1 MADVNSNI
9 NVNIDTSGAIASIR
23 ALQAEISAFHTTMAK
38 GGATANQQAA
48 ALQQT
53 LINSVN
59 KSGAFSA
66 SMTTVASTTEAFTTA
81 LEKNKLTMAQTFRYS
96 MGASKTFGK
105 LFRSEFDTV
114 AKVARERVKDLQTQY
129 LRMGRDANGA
139 MQAIKVRPLLLDL
152 DNMAT
157 KTALAAQKQQ
167 ILNKLIDQGSTN
179 LLNWGKNTQWAGRQ
193 LMVGFTIPLGML
205 GSVAAKSFMEI
216 EQSVIKIQR
225 VYGDFTTSVT
235 ETKEMTDA
243 LKNLANEFTKY
254 GVSVVETLDLAAEA
268 AAAGKTGADLLAQ
281 VSQASRLAVLGNVEQ
296 AQALEATMSVTNAFG
311 IAAEDLAGK
320 IDFLNA
326 VENQSVT
333 SIEDLTIAIPK
344 AGPVIQQL
352 GGSVEDLAFFLT
364 AMKEGGI
371 NASEGANAL
380 KSGLASIINPTEKAS
395 EFLQGFGVNIK
406 GIVDANKG
414 DIKGIVV
421 GFAEALNE
429 LDPLNRAQAIEQLF
443 GKFQFARLSTL
454 FQNVTKQGSQA
465 QRVLGLAG
473 ASTEELA
480 VLSERELK
488 KIESSTTFQ
497 FQKAF
502 EQFQSKL
509 APIGEQFL
517 KAVTPIIEFGN
528 RLLDQFNNMSD
539 GAKSFAVIATAAVA
553 GLGPIILMVIG
564 LIGNASANLIKF
576 FQFIRGRFTGTSQ
589 EVGVLGNQIEYMT
602 QQQIEAQAAAA
613 SLAQSHSN
621 LTQQFTSEASAL
633 ARLTAAYQ
641 SAAAAQRSF
650 GGAAAA
656 AGVAAGKKVGV
667 KKYAKGVVAV
677 PGPKGKGDVVPAM
690 LTPGEAV
697 IPAGMA
703 KKYAPLISAMVAD
716 SIPGFNGGLT
726 SEDGNRN
733 LDPYV
738 GLSASEK
745 EALYRRNYRLASA
758 PPVVTRQTS
767 TMQWDTLVQEQEAYV
782 EASIKAARDAGV
794 EVTDAMTL
802 QFRKE
807 AGLAASH
814 ITSDTT
820 TQKIAGKDLDVKN
833 WRAKNLVPDLQGT
846 NNFLNTLKQKTLA
859 DGTNV
864 IFDEFEQLRLGDTA
878 KKLGISMDDARVELQ
893 NLRNGIHPVTK
904 RSRAMLAELAE
915 SIPTLPSIQADLEG
929 ENKAKKK
936 KAQSVAIQAAGPA
949 AALRARS
956 DQAQADI
963 ESGVIGY
970 DPKQDKKS
978 KAEMKAIVD
987 KAKKDMDIVLAAEN
1001 KDAVPAKSNT
1011 KKPRKTPAVAATR
1024 KINPRDVV
1032 AKVDKNGRVYY
1043 TANGRQI
1050 GNAEGEAAIDKVN
1063 KMDARNAKARETRAT
1078 RAANLPVAVSGV
1090 DDAEERTARRQQRRA
1105 AMSRVSGRIGGGAMM
1120 LGMAGMMGGSMMG
1133 GPAGEALMA
1142 LSGPATAVGM
1152 ALSMIPGPAGLVVAG
1167 LAAVVLGAMS
1177 LKAQFDQA
1185 RDAAMQ
1191 LAEATGSGTT
1201 AINGLAEFAGTAT
1214 AGQIMDKRREG
1225 ALTRFGVQE
1234 GQSTFGQTYLESE
1247 GGMALAENTQ
1257 KNILAS
1263 GNTSAMSDLVNQ
1275 MATAVATKAL
1285 TADQAASIIEAVGA
1299 EINDYSFSI
1308 NANAKLWSLIGPNGE
1323 NLLTDPI
1330 GVRVNLINESNQRL
1344 QDSVGSSA
1352 RKSFSA
1358 SPVMAAGT
1366 LTGAYST
1373 VKMAQNLAASS
1384 NLIQT
1389 TGSRLGALAA
1399 RIGVSIGTRTAV
1411 GAAAGLPGGPAA
1423 VVTGIVGAAIGVVD
1437 AVGQVNSYMSTLGKY
1452 SGAMTANGIIAL
1464 QQNQEMLDSLQLEYD
1479 QRIAIAKAAGD
1490 TVEAERLIGE
1500 YQSGRQQL
1508 LAAGAKTYETL
1519 SGAYAQTNVFDN
1531 SRQSLNDSIDKAIS
1545 IAYEGDALMQMAAE
1559 GTREQIIN
1567 SAGTDEEEYTL
1578 KLALAS
1584 KDVDPQTLGNILGLM
1599 GDTQEGVTKV
1609 VSLITQFGG
1618 AGADRVFQIA
1628 NMFSDPE
1635 KQEEFIISM
1644 AGKSDE
1650 EANRILETYELLQ
1663 KTGEILDL
1671 DVVMNADMEEG
1682 QEILANYK
1690 DMKEASEEGPVKFS
1704 VIQDIYGDDVYA
1716 VVSANQKYFDEL
1728 PKDQQLVYTT
1738 FVDTVYR
1745 TFDRNDPGY
1754 RGWLG
1759 AKGMKDSGSAFAQ
1772 WADIKAR
1779 QGVATSAS
1787 VNPAPAADTTPQ
1799 LNGGGGGGG
1808 KDESSYLTDVVSKI
1822 REFNKGSQKTVDTF
1836 AKAIEAIKNF
1846 ANSGNIE
1853 LNGLSNQLRNAG
1865 ASAALVELALQ
1876 ATGDELKKIFKDGE
1890 LTNFGKKLEI
1900 ALGKISLGTYVENQR
1915 AATSASNDQVKA
1927 FNKLRAAGVDAAN
1940 AYEMIKDKDLVAGIT
1955 ANGAT
1960 ADSVTKAVNAWM
1972 AAQQAGRKVVSE
1984 AQNIIDAASLDIG
1997 LLNAQ
2002 IGEFQAGLN
2011 VIQLE
2016 EDKINKA
2023 YEERIDALD
2032 KIEKSNADIARQQQ
2046 QQLTLADALSKG
2058 DIAAAARAMQQTRE
2072 LSVQNA
2078 TKAQRDALDRQR
2090 EQEIKNFQVTV
2101 NGQMM
2106 NREEIQDRIAELQA
2120 KIADIELTKV
2130 KPAEEILAQNAVDA
2144 YNEISGYAPP
2154 TLPPDGDGGGGGSGG
2169 GGSSGGTT
2177 TTPPAPP
2184 APPRPVPP
2192 YPRADAGY
2200 GMYWAFDVASYSFK
2214 KKARPKPASP
2224 NEVGKKWEWNTS
2236 NDSWYKYTVP
2246 KPGPTHTWN
2255 NARDVW
2261 IRPSGPGPVAM
2272 AAGGMVAKYLANG
2285 GFPSLGTDTVPAMLS
2300 PGEFVVRKFAVD
2312 KFGVENLKA
2321 INNGQA
2327 PAGGGVYNYNV
2338 SVNVKSEADP
2348 QRIAQTVI
2356 RQIKQV
2362 DAQRIR
2368 GNKF

>member
-9 NVNIDTSGAIASIR
+9 NVNINTSGAIASIR

-81 LEKNKLTMAQTFRYS
+81 LEKNKMTMAQTFRYS
-96 MGASKTFGK
+96 MGATKTFGK
-105 LFRSEFDTV
+105 FFRSEFDTV

-690 LTPGEAV
+690 LSPGEAV
-697 IPAGMA
+697 IPADMSQ
-703 KKYAPLISAMVAD
+703 KYQPLIQAMISD
-716 SIPGFNGGLT
+716 SIPGFRFGFPGT
-726 SEDGNRN
+726 TGT
-733 LDPYV
+733 PYENKS
-738 GLSASEK
+738 LADIMETLK
-745 EALYRRNYRLASA
+745 KNYKLRSA
-758 PPVVTRQTS
+758 PDVINKQTQGMTWSTEEAERQAWIASGGRRDETVKVAGHKQQDTS
-767 TMQWDTLVQEQEAYV
+767 PISFM
-782 EASIKAARDAGV
+782 G
-794 EVTDAMTL
+794 
-802 QFRKE
+802 KE
-807 AGLAASH
+807 
-814 ITSDTT
+814 IDM
-820 TQKIAGKDLDVKN
+820 KN
-833 WRAKNLVPDLQGT
+833 WKAKNLVPDLQGI
-846 NNFLNTLKQKTLA
+846 NNLVNNIAQVTTKAGKNPILDSFEEQK
-859 DGTNV
+859 
-864 IFDEFEQLRLGDTA
+864 LGEVA
-878 KKLGISMDDARVELQ
+878 KKFGMTMDEARLEVD
-893 NLRNGIHPVTK
+893 NLRKGIHPVTK
-904 RSRAMLAELAE
+904 KSAQMLKAVSDFIPEAGLGSAALQRQARAGSSVMDIRLAKGG
-915 SIPTLPSIQADLEG
+915 TYYKDLEAG
-929 ENKAKKK
+929 RLSYDPSLDEKADKQQKGKFATADRKAAAMGTVAGTDVPRKPAAKKPVTR
-936 KAQSVAIQAAGPA
+936 KAPVA
-949 AALRARS
+949 
-956 DQAQADI
+956 
-963 ESGVIGY
+963 
-970 DPKQDKKS
+970 K
-978 KAEMKAIVD
+978 
-987 KAKKDMDIVLAAEN
+987 
-1001 KDAVPAKSNT
+1001 
-1011 KKPRKTPAVAATR
+1011 

-1032 AKVDKNGRVYY
+1032 ANVDKNGKVFY
-1043 TANGRQI
+1043 TVGGRRI
-1050 GNAEGEAAIDKVN
+1050 SGAEGEAAIAEVDK
-1063 KMDARNAKARETRAT
+1063 KDKRNAADRQRRAT
-1078 RAANLPVAVSGV
+1078 AKTAIPVPV
-1090 DDAEERTARRQQRRA
+1090 DDVDERTTRRQQRRA

-1201 AINGLAEFAGTAT
+1201 AMNGLAEFAGTAT

-1559 GTREQIIN
+1559 GTRGQIIN

-1663 KTGEILDL
+1663 KTGEILEL
-1671 DVVMNADMEEG
+1671 DVVMNANPGENE
-1682 QEILANYK
+1682 EILANYEE
-1690 DMKEASEEGPVKFS
+1690 MKEAAKDGPVELS
-1704 VIQDIYGDDVYA
+1704 VIQRIYGDNVA
-1716 VVSANQKYFDEL
+1716 AIVSANQKYFDEL
-1728 PKDQQLVYTT
+1728 PPEQQVFYTT

-1745 TFDRNDPGY
+1745 KFNSDDPGY

-1759 AKGMKDSGSAFAQ
+1759 QRNMQDSEAAFAE

-1779 QGVATSAS
+1779 QGVATAPII
-1787 VNPAPAADTTPQ
+1787 NPAPAVEPRPSS
-1799 LNGGGGGGG
+1799 GGGG
-1808 KDESSYLTDVVSKI
+1808 KNESSYLTDVVSKI

-2154 TLPPDGDGGGGGSGG
+2154 TLPPDDDGGGGGSGG